1 MELSI
6 SALSMDEFNAPHSP
20 LDVPFF
26 PNTEMSPCSHRLAPV
41 GRYSG
46 VRLSASD
53 ERETALG
60 RAVVGLL
67 PPPLALPSLQTAHT
81 HTPYHIP
88 YHTIPYHTIPYHTI
102 PIHATPF
109 IYHTNPSQSIPCH
122 AMPCH
127 AMPCHAMPCHTI
139 PLTLFHHAQLH
150 LRRL

>member
-53 ERETALG
+53 ERETVPG
-60 RAVVGLL
+60 RAVVGLH

-102 PIHATPF
+102 PIHATPY
-109 IYHTNPSQSIPCH
+109 IYHTIPFHTNPY
-122 AMPCH
+122 H